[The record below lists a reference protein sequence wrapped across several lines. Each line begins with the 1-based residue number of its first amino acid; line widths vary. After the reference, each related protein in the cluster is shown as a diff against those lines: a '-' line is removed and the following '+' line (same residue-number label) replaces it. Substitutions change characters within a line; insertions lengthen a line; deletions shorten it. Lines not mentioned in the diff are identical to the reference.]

1 MAWNAQKD
9 RVNKLGTIQFAEET
23 GQDLRAFY
31 SRDTW
36 AEYESPS
43 DNKKRRR
50 RQKKVKYGPT
60 STNITEEDQQ
70 MLWDLEHNAT
80 EHIPGRL

>member
-1 MAWNAQKD
+1 MGPGSEQPKLAEKRFYNVSMIMTWNTQKD

-31 SRDTW
+31 SCDTW

-43 DNKKRRR
+43 DKKKGGDVR
-50 RQKKVKYGPT
+50 KK
-60 STNITEEDQQ
+60 
-70 MLWDLEHNAT
+70 
-80 EHIPGRL
+80 

>member
-9 RVNKLGTIQFAEET
+9 RVNKLLTIRFAEET

-31 SRDTW
+31 SCDTW
-36 AEYESPS
+36 AEYKSTS
-43 DNKKRRR
+43 DNKKKRRCW
-50 RQKKVKYGPT
+50 KKVKHKPT

-70 MLWDLEHNAT
+70 ML
-80 EHIPGRL
+80 